1 MSRAKFERK
10 KNSETD
16 EIIRKEYVEKTRNAS

>member
-16 EIIRKEYVEKTRNAS
+16 EITTKEYVEKTRNAS